1 LIYVVSFSVC
11 RPSALLIVLCV
22 PSFLFLETLTLYF
35 SSPPQ
40 GFEKNMPIL
49 SRASASGDFERGLI
63 VRVKANGNYDVEK
76 SVEDL
81 CPERLAAVRKQ
92 IDRTGIRITMVTD
105 SNVPPEDIQE
115 MDGARFKA
123 FGIAQDPDWELSVL
137 SQCRQF
143 NLRAVA
149 RLLGTEFPKPMTY
162 GLNRSGLY

>member
-1 LIYVVSFSVC
+1 MSDNRIYRSRAYVILDEHIASYLSQSLRFTL
-11 RPSALLIVLCV
+11 PLF
-22 PSFLFLETLTLYF
+22 FL
-35 SSPPQ
+35 Q
-40 GFEKNMPIL
+40 GFEKNMPVL
-49 SRASASGDFERGLI
+49 SRVSANGEFERGLI

-123 FGIAQDPDWELSVL
+123 FSISQEPDWELSVL

-149 RLLGTEFPKPMTY
+149 QLLGTEFPKPMTY